1 MPDAVGVAIVNGL
14 MNRSCAVGFAS
25 VDGRIEVVFSDK
37 GKGFGVF
44 FGGVIDFAT
53 GQVESDDAFI
63 LEGNG
68 ELGES

>member
-1 MPDAVGVAIVNGL
+1 MPDAVCVAIVNGL

-53 GQVESDDAFI
+53 GRVDSDAACMLAGD
-63 LEGNG
+63 G
-68 ELGES
+68 